1 MNPSN
6 KLGLTLVSAALLA
19 ALGSLEGTRYVPY
32 EDIVNVW
39 TVCQGYAGKDVIR
52 NKVYT
57 PAECKQ
63 LAETQLAAKG
73 AEVLRCA
80 AVPISQNEYDAYTLF
95 SYNVGSA
102 AFCGSSVLKKLKAGD
117 HVGACNGLLAWDMA
131 GGKHV
136 PGLRKR
142 REFERRICLG
152 EVPLASAVGLVRYY
166 WVATYA

>member
-1 MNPSN
+1 MNPLN
-6 KLGLTLVSAALLA
+6 RFGLALFSAGLLSALT
-19 ALGSLEGTRYVPY
+19 SLEGTRYVPY

-57 PAECKQ
+57 PAECRH
-63 LAETQLAAKG
+63 LAETQLVAKG

-80 AVPISQNEYDAYTLF
+80 AVPLSQHEYDAYTLF
-95 SYNVGSA
+95 AYNVGTS
-102 AFCGSSVLKKLKAGD
+102 AFCGSSLVKKLKAGD
-117 HVGACNGLLAWDMA
+117 RVGACNGLLVWDMA

-152 EVPLASAVGLVRYY
+152 EAPLAGARRYY
-166 WVATYA
+166 WEGIYA